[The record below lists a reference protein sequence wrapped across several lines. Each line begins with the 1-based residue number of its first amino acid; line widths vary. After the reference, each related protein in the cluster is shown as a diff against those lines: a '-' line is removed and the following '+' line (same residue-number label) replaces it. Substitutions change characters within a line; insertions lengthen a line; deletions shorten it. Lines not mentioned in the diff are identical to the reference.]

1 MEAHEAEVEWIDWEE
16 NLDEANPMPV
26 PIGSST
32 ENSSN
37 RERTQVSRMESMD
50 GQLVS
55 QDRN

>member
-1 MEAHEAEVEWIDWEE
+1 MEAHEVEVEQMDWDE

-37 RERTQVSRMESMD
+37 RERTQASRMETM
-50 GQLVS
+50 Q
-55 QDRN
+55 